1 MKLMIIIGI
10 LVLFVSAGYAVG
22 FIGGPYPF
30 ILLFPVTATAVFV
43 LAFFVIFLILR
54 TTFRIFLSYIV
65 TRELTNKGSLS
76 KAINVL
82 SGFISL
88 VFLIVLTATMF
99 ADPHKSMVDNTPG
112 IDVLRSIPYVAWTP
126 MKKTIDQKGVVKYD
140 SQKAYNGINICASIG
155 DSNVYLIDMKGK
167 VLHQWSA
174 RSADHKWHEEV
185 EVYPN
190 GDLLAIG
197 KDRVL
202 TRFDWKSNVKWLN
215 DTMQYH
221 HEITIAENGDIY
233 ALGKKDD
240 IVIISGFP
248 VPILNNYI
256 IQISAEGKTKKII
269 PLFNP
274 VKKDIPFGVVAQI
287 YRWIIKPGNIKGLS
301 RVKKKYDHLFRPGT
315 VFDIFHNNTITI
327 LDRDISGLCKKKD
340 FLICVRNLDMIYV
353 LDSKAY
359 KVVWNWSPG
368 LFSRP
373 HNPTLLE
380 NGNILIFDNGRTRDY
395 SRVIELEPITKTIV
409 WEYKS
414 APPQDF
420 YTEIRGGCQRLPN
433 GNTLITESNKG
444 HVFEVTK
451 EGEIVWD
458 FYHPAI
464 DLEAKRRAVIYRMER
479 LTNHEKYSF
488 LKAKN

>member
-1 MKLMIIIGI
+1 MIIIGI
-10 LVLFVSAGYAVG
+10 LVLLVSTGYAIG

-30 ILLFPVTATAVFV
+30 ILFFPVTATAIFV
-43 LAFFVIFLILR
+43 LAFFVIFLTLK
-54 TTFRIFLSYIV
+54 TTFRIFLSYIIAK
-65 TRELTNKGSLS
+65 ELKNKGSLS
-76 KAINVL
+76 KAINIL
-82 SGFISL
+82 FGFISL
-88 VFLIVLTATMF
+88 VFLIFLTTTMF
-99 ADPHKSMVDNTPG
+99 ADPQKSMVDNTPG

-140 SQKAYNGINICASIG
+140 SQKAFNGINICASIG

-174 RSADHKWHEEV
+174 KFADHKWHEEV
-185 EVYPN
+185 EVCSN

-202 TRFDWKSNVKWLN
+202 TRFDWQSNVKWLN

-240 IVIISGFP
+240 IVMISGFP

-269 PLFNP
+269 PLFDP

-287 YRWIIKPGNIKGLS
+287 YRWIIKPGNMKALS
-301 RVKKKYDHLFRPGT
+301 QVKKKYNHLFRPGT

-327 LDRDISGLCKKKD
+327 PDRDINGLCKKGD

-353 LDSKAY
+353 LDSKSN
-359 KVVWNWSPG
+359 KVGWSWSPG
-368 LFSRP
+368 VFSRP

-380 NGNILIFDNGRTRDY
+380 NGNILIFDNGRIRDY
-395 SRVIELEPITKTIV
+395 SSIIELEPITKTTV
-409 WEYKS
+409 WEYTA

-420 YTEIRGGCQRLPN
+420 YYEIRGGCQRLPN

-444 HVFEVTK
+444 RVFEVTR

-458 FYHPAI
+458 FYHPAVN
-464 DLEAKRRAVIYRMER
+464 LKTKKRAVIYRMKR
-479 LTNHEKYSF
+479 LTDQNKYSY